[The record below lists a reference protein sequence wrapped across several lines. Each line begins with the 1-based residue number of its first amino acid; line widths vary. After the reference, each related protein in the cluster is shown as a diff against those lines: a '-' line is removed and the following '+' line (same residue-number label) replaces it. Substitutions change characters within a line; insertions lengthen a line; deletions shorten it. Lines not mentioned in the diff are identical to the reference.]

1 LAIISPIEGIRKTEV
16 RRTKMFISKDDAEDK
31 NAGVTKVAYPNCLL
45 YGFKKAPKTRFQ
57 DEKTPLNSL
66 I

>member
-1 LAIISPIEGIRKTEV
+1 
-16 RRTKMFISKDDAEDK
+16 MFISKDDAEDK